1 MDKGFSYWNEI
12 DNIAADGC
20 GRMKNRRVVI
30 TGLGVIASNGIGI
43 DDVWDSLANGRSG
56 IRKITFFDA
65 SSYPCKVAGEVKD
78 FDPLDFMPPKSAR
91 RMDRFAQFAV
101 ACTKMA
107 LEDSKLDLTDTN
119 TDRIGIALGSALG
132 GIPSAEEQHSVFI
145 ERGLKRVDPL
155 LAIKIFPG
163 GATSQVSIEFGICG
177 HSNTIGGAC
186 SAGTDNVGYA
196 FYAIKNNLADIMIT
210 GGTEAPI
217 VPLTLGSFSLL
228 GAISTKNGDPTRVSR
243 PFDKER
249 DGFVMGEGAGV
260 LILEDLEHALARGVP
275 IYAEVLGYGTTNDAY
290 HMVHPLPTGEQAKKA
305 IELALQEARIDPTEI
320 DHVNAHGSSTP
331 LNDKIETKI
340 IKEVFGEYAYE
351 IPISAN
357 KSMIGHAL
365 GAAGAIELVAS
376 VLTIKNQFI
385 PPTTNYEYP
394 DPECDL
400 DYVPN
405 KGRKASVNTV
415 LKNSFGFGGKNSSII
430 IRKIRIK

>member
-1 MDKGFSYWNEI
+1 MRIPEMLPGEE
-12 DNIAADGC
+12 
-20 GRMKNRRVVI
+20 MEERRVVI
-30 TGLGVIASNGIGI
+30 TGIGVIAPNGIGI
-43 DDVWDSLANGRSG
+43 DKFWDSLSHGRSAV
-56 IRKITFFDA
+56 RKITRFDA
-65 SSYPCKVAGEVKD
+65 SSYPCQLAAEVSD
-78 FDPLDFMPPKSAR
+78 FDPLDYMGPKSAR

-107 LEDSKLDLTDTN
+107 LEDSKLDLIGTN

-132 GIPSAEEQHSVFI
+132 GIPSAEEQHSIFI

-163 GATSQVSIEFGICG
+163 GATSQVSIEFGISG
-177 HSNTIGGAC
+177 HSNTVGGAC
-186 SAGTDNVGYA
+186 AAGTDNVGYA
-196 FYAIKNNLADIMIT
+196 FYAIKNNLADIMIA
-210 GGTEAPI
+210 GGAEAPI
-217 VPLTLGSFSLL
+217 VPLSLGSFCLL
-228 GAISTKNGDPTRVSR
+228 GALSTKNGDPTRASR

-290 HMVHPLPTGEQAKKA
+290 HMVQPLPTGEQAKKA

-331 LNDKIETKI
+331 LNDKVETKI
-340 IKEVFGEYAYE
+340 VKEVFGEYAYE

-376 VLTIKNQFI
+376 VLTIENQFI
-385 PPTTNYEYP
+385 PPTINYEFP

-405 KGRKASVNTV
+405 KAKQATVTTV

-430 IRKIRIK
+430 IRKIKVK